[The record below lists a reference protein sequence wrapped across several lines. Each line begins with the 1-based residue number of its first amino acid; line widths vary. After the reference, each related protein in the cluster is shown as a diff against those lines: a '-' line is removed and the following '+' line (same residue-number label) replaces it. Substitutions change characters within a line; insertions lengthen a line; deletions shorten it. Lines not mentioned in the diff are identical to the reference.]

1 VRQLPEARELRRE
14 LVGGD
19 GEAAALHAAV
29 EASAGHGEGQ
39 GGAHE
44 LQRVE
49 AAVVRE
55 RKRRRQGWKG
65 LPVVRER
72 KRRRQGW
79 KGLPTGAVTAS
90 SPTGTKMA
98 DSALI
103 FVDDDS

>member
-1 VRQLPEARELRRE
+1 VRQLPEARELRWE
-14 LVGGD
+14 LAGGD
-19 GEAAALHAAV
+19 GEAAALHAGV
-29 EASAGHGEGQ
+29 EAGAGHGEGQ

-65 LPVVRER
+65 LP
-72 KRRRQGW
+72 
-79 KGLPTGAVTAS
+79 TGAVTVS